1 MNARSVLS
9 FIATA
14 ALTGSVMAQQVPANE
29 RPQATEAQN
38 EQTKR
43 ALRQAVAVLDKRR
56 ASTIIGKDVTGQDG
70 ATIGEVKDLIL
81 DEQGKVTH
89 AVISHGGTA
98 GINARQ
104 VAIPWDSVVGM
115 VRNDSIVIDRK
126 QLQSAPALP
135 EAPSDFTSD
144 WSREFDRYWQRLRSA
159 VTDEKPAGQDPQRR

>member
-14 ALTGSVMAQQVPANE
+14 ALTGSVLAQTPA
-29 RPQATEAQN
+29 PQATEAQN
-38 EQTKR
+38 EQTKQ

-56 ASTIIGKDVTGQDG
+56 ASTIIGKNVSGQDG

-115 VRNDSIVIDRK
+115 VRNDRIVIDRA

-135 EAPSDFTSD
+135 EAPSDFTSRD

-159 VTDEKPAGQDPQRR
+159 VTDEKPAGQDTQRR